1 MTRSSAA
8 VRRRGGK
15 GLHKKTA
22 NSLPFP
28 GVKGKTNS
36 PGKKLREYLEPA
48 EVEALIKAA
57 PNAMAGFCMM
67 LQWRAGLR
75 VGEAIK
81 VKGSDVYLEAY
92 PPELKVRQGKGR
104 KDRIVPL
111 HPKLAGSLENAIDMW
126 KGAAGDPLIGT
137 TRQRA
142 WQWYKVAPKACYA
155 AGTIPGGQA
164 LRFMHTLRHSAA
176 RYWLLNEVPINVV
189 SKWLGHSQLQTTMV
203 YLELV
208 ADPGGFMERVP

>member
-1 MTRSSAA
+1 MTQSSTA

-15 GLHKKTA
+15 GLHKKPP
-22 NSLPFP
+22 NPLHNP
-28 GVKGKTNS
+28 GPKGKT
-36 PGKKLREYLEPA
+36 KKLREYLEPA

-57 PNAMAGFCMM
+57 PNAQARLCMK

-75 VGEAIK
+75 VGEAVK
-81 VKGSDVYLEAY
+81 VTGSDVHLKAD

-111 HPKLAGSLENAIDMW
+111 YSTVAADLETAIDMW

-142 WQWYKVAPKACYA
+142 RNWYKVALKACYD
-155 AGTIPGGQA
+155 AGTIPEGKPCGT
-164 LRFMHTLRHSAA
+164 HTLRHSAA
-176 RYWLLNEVPINVV
+176 RHWLLNDVPINVV
-189 SKWLGHSQLQTTMV
+189 SKWLGHSNLQTTMV

>member
-1 MTRSSAA
+1 
-8 VRRRGGK
+8 
-15 GLHKKTA
+15 
-22 NSLPFP
+22 
-28 GVKGKTNS
+28 
-36 PGKKLREYLEPA
+36 
-48 EVEALIKAA
+48 
-57 PNAMAGFCMM
+57 MM

-81 VKGSDVYLEAY
+81 VKGSDVHLEAD
-92 PPELKVRQGKGR
+92 PPELKVRRGKSR

-111 HPKLAGSLENAIDMW
+111 HPTLAGSLENAIGMW
-126 KGAAGDPLIGT
+126 KGAGGAPLIGT

-142 WQWYKVAPKACYA
+142 WQWYKVTLKACYK
-155 AGTIPGGQA
+155 AGTIPEGKPCGT
-164 LRFMHTLRHSAA
+164 HTLRHSAA
-176 RYWLLNEVPINVV
+176 RHWLLNNVPINVV